1 MRLALASAA
10 NAVEWL
16 AADDKTDQGTAQDG
30 AAAVSAGERPAGPE
44 TPVPGPGDA
53 EGTSASGIVAPQAVA
68 AEPAGGPQT
77 AAGDRGSEPP
87 AVIAE
92 PAGGPQPSAG
102 GRGPE
107 PAAALAGLQPA
118 SLPGG
123 SAAAGSPPAASP
135 GREPEGG
142 AEPQPA
148 AHHPPPRG
156 VAMAVWG
163 DDPLIVEVLKDYLS
177 RQLGSE
183 VELVTGSTRA
193 EELFDGEPQP
203 ASFLLEAR
211 DQGARHVVLA
221 TTTFLRERPLYYL
234 GREDV
239 AYQSQVTLES
249 VDATSQQRM
258 TRWSGTVEYTA
269 VQTERALD
277 QAIRVPT
284 AELIEALRR

>member
-1 MRLALASAA
+1 
-10 NAVEWL
+10 
-16 AADDKTDQGTAQDG
+16 
-30 AAAVSAGERPAGPE
+30 
-44 TPVPGPGDA
+44 
-53 EGTSASGIVAPQAVA
+53 
-68 AEPAGGPQT
+68 
-77 AAGDRGSEPP
+77 
-87 AVIAE
+87 
-92 PAGGPQPSAG
+92 
-102 GRGPE
+102 
-107 PAAALAGLQPA
+107 
-118 SLPGG
+118 
-123 SAAAGSPPAASP
+123 
-135 GREPEGG
+135 
-142 AEPQPA
+142 
-148 AHHPPPRG
+148 
-156 VAMAVWG
+156 MAVWG
-163 DDPLIVEVLKDYLS
+163 DDPLIAETLKEYLW
-177 RQLGSE
+177 RHLASE
-183 VELVTGSTRA
+183 VELVTGSSLA
-193 EELFDGEPQP
+193 EELIEGDLQP